1 MERKMS
7 EVAIKAVY
15 AHRTVLNLLTRFFHI
30 SYFGIFHAFDQN
42 NINSNLSVFCLWDNI
57 NGRNNLRGEE
67 SRSSTRGN
75 SFIYL
80 LDVPLVL
87 ICI

>member
-1 MERKMS
+1 MS
-7 EVAIKAVY
+7 EVAIKVIY
-15 AHRTVLNLLTRFFHI
+15 AHRTVLNLD
-30 SYFGIFHAFDQN
+30 IFTEATSAFSTHFDQC

-75 SFIYL
+75 SFIYF